1 MPDFK
6 LNGVTFASES
16 GGVVSL
22 SDANIFPKGHIIQT
36 VTASSTQ
43 TVSAGTLTS
52 NQWIDTGLSVEI
64 TPKYNN
70 SKIYLHHTVAIIVND
85 ARYHGLRIQRT
96 SPVLGTI
103 NAHYG
108 YDDYGI
114 WTTGLS
120 AYTGFDMPNT
130 LSLCN
135 YKVQAYRQQGS
146 MHWNYNGTGAGYIA
160 NLIAMEIKEE

>member
-22 SDANIFPKGHIIQT
+22 SDANIFPKGHIVQT

-43 TVSAGTLTS
+43 TVSASTL
-52 NQWIDTGLSVEI
+52 NA
-64 TPKYNN
+64 N
-70 SKIYLHHTVAIIVND
+70 HHTVALIVND

-146 MHWNYNGTGAGYIA
+146 MYWNYNGTGAGYIA